1 MRQKWMFVAASLLA
15 VVIAKPT
22 LASVTSKAVKETAE
36 YVLTKFGR
44 EVGEEGLETLAAR
57 IEKLAARHGDEAL
70 EAVRKVGPKAL
81 RLADDAGEQGALAV
95 RLLARYGDDAAQY
108 VVARPQAM
116 SLVARYGDD
125 AAEVLVKHKD
135 IAEPVI
141 EKFGA
146 SAVRALKNVDPQNG
160 RRIVTMMSEGE
171 FAKIGRTSELLD
183 VVGKCGNKGMDFVWK
198 NKAALAVSA
207 GLVAFLADPGPF
219 IDGARD
225 LTQVVAENTVGALA
239 QAPAELAKE
248 AAKTTNWTL
257 VTIVGI
263 GAIVVLSALRA
274 WFRHRATLRKLAG

>member
-1 MRQKWMFVAASLLA
+1 MCQKWMILA
-15 VVIAKPT
+15 VNLLFVVMADRAAAN
-22 LASVTSKAVKETAE
+22 LTSKAVKETAE
-36 YVLTKFGR
+36 YLLKNFGR
-44 EVGEEGLETLAAR
+44 DVGEEGLEKLAAR

-81 RLADDAGEQGALAV
+81 KLADEAGEQGAVAV
-95 RLLARYGDDAAQY
+95 RVLARYGDEGAQF
-108 VVARPQAM
+108 VVSRPPAM
-116 SLVARYGDD
+116 KLVAQYGDD

-146 SAVRALKNVDPQNG
+146 SAVRALKNVDANNG
-160 RRIVTMMSEGE
+160 RRIARMLDEGD
-171 FAKIGRTSELLD
+171 FAKIGGTSELLD
-183 VVGKCGNKGMDFVWK
+183 VVGKYGDKGMTFVW
-198 NKAALAVSA
+198 NHKAALAVSA
-207 GLVAFLADPGPF
+207 GLAAFLADPGPF

-225 LTQVVAENTVGALA
+225 LTAVVAENTVGALA

-263 GAIVVLSALRA
+263 GAIVVLSSLRA
-274 WFRHRATLRKLAG
+274 WLRHRAALKRLVV